1 MLLKGNSWKTGIRD
15 KSIITVD
22 GGTLETESATLQI
35 GPGGLGEETEI
46 TMLIDKGNFAFKSL
60 VDLGLLSEYPRVI
73 EFLPDGL
80 KFEKPADLTVQ
91 LENLDSPDLELFVL
105 HGSYDSE
112 MERTIWKVLP
122 TDDIN
127 VDVNGQCVDMKIN
140 GFCFFT
146 YIMASRGKLP
156 RILSHLNHS
165 FNCHAMVL
173 YRRKPPT
180 SPDIDIF
187 VVLYSEFVENP
198 SELTKMIHE
207 NGFRKG
213 DTGAIKRVDT
223 HRSLEMC
230 LEFPGFPEKNVHK
243 FKIDVSQFDKNGMV
257 IDYFGGITQA
267 SPGKGKVVISEVR
280 RNREEL
286 LWTLNIREVLI
297 LPYF

>member
-1 MLLKGNSWKTGIRD
+1 MLLIGDSWKPGIRD
-15 KSIITVD
+15 KSNITGD
-22 GGTLETESATLQI
+22 GGTLHTESATLQI
-35 GPGGLGEETEI
+35 GPGCLGEETAI
-46 TMLIDKGNFAFKSL
+46 TMLIDKDNFAFKSL
-60 VDLGLLSEYPRVI
+60 VDLGLLSQYPRVI

-80 KFEKPADLTVQ
+80 KFEKPANLTVQ
-91 LENLDSPDLELFVL
+91 LENLDSPELELFVL

-146 YIMASRGKLP
+146 YIMATRDGLA

-165 FNCHAMVL
+165 FNCHAVAL
-173 YRRKPPT
+173 YRRMPR

-198 SELTKMIHE
+198 SELTKMIDE
-207 NGFRKG
+207 NGFRRG
-213 DTGAIKRVDT
+213 EIGAIKRVDI

-230 LEFPGFPEKNVHK
+230 LEFPGFPEKKVHQ
-243 FKIDVSQFDKNGMV
+243 FKIDVTQLDKNGMV
-257 IDYFGGITQA
+257 IDYFREITQA
-267 SPGKGKVVISEVR
+267 FPATGKVVISEVQ
-280 RNREEL
+280 RNCEEL
-286 LWTLNIREVLI
+286 LWTLNINEVLI